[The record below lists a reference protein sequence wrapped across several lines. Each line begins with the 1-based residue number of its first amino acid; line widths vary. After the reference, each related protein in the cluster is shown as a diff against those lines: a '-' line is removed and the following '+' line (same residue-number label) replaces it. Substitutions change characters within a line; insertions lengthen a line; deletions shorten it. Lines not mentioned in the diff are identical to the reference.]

1 MTPHPQ
7 KSLHQRRRLTA
18 EQRSKVA
25 RARAAGAGTKEL
37 AEQYGVSEQTIRNI
51 ARRVRI
57 ERETV
62 RAETAMVTARVPVQ
76 DIQAFDA
83 AIGRLGVKDKS
94 TALRA
99 FIRWPAGFFQADEDT
114 ADAIRGM
121 QVELTRIGT
130 NLNQIARRLNSPML
144 RPEERALT
152 VREKDDLRALREA
165 MNRADETLRTLAGS
179 RARRGD
185 LAFRFTLTGDGDG

>member
-1 MTPHPQ
+1 MITHPQ
-7 KSLHQRRRLTA
+7 KVSVRKRRLTA

-25 RARAAGAGTKEL
+25 RSRAAGAGTKEL
-37 AEQYGVSEQTIRNI
+37 AELYGVSEQTIRNI
-51 ARRVRI
+51 ARRVRF
-57 ERETV
+57 ERETAK
-62 RAETAMVTARVPVQ
+62 AETAMVAARVPVE
-76 DIQAFDA
+76 DIRAFDA
-83 AIGRLGVKDKS
+83 TIGRLGVKDKS

-99 FIRWPAGFFQADEDT
+99 FIRWPAGFFPADEDT
-114 ADAIRGM
+114 AAAIRGM

-144 RPEERALT
+144 RPEERALSA
-152 VREKDDLRALREA
+152 REKDELRALREA

-185 LAFRFTLTGDGDG
+185 LAFRLTLSGGGDG

>member
-1 MTPHPQ
+1 MITHP
-7 KSLHQRRRLTA
+7 KKEPGKKRRLTA

-25 RARAAGAGTKEL
+25 RARAAGTGTKEL
-37 AEQYGVSEQTIRNI
+37 AALYGVTEQTIRNI

-57 ERETV
+57 ERET
-62 RAETAMVTARVPVQ
+62 AKTETAMVAARVPVQ
-76 DIQAFDA
+76 DIHAFDA

-94 TALRA
+94 TALRS

-114 ADAIRGM
+114 AAAIRGM

-152 VREKDDLRALREA
+152 AREKDDLRALREA

-185 LAFRFTLTGDGDG
+185 LAFRLTLTGDGDG

>member
-1 MTPHPQ
+1 MTTHPQ
-7 KSLHQRRRLTA
+7 KVSARKRRLTA

-25 RARAAGAGTKEL
+25 RSRAAGAGTKEL
-37 AEQYGVSEQTIRNI
+37 AELYGVSEQTIRNI
-51 ARRVRI
+51 ARRVRF
-57 ERETV
+57 ERETAK
-62 RAETAMVTARVPVQ
+62 AETAMVAARVPVE
-76 DIQAFDA
+76 DIRAFDA

-94 TALRA
+94 SALRA
-99 FIRWPAGFFQADEDT
+99 FIRWPAGFFPADEDT
-114 ADAIRGM
+114 AAAIRGM

-144 RPEERALT
+144 RPEERALSA
-152 VREKDDLRALREA
+152 REKDELRALREA

-185 LAFRFTLTGDGDG
+185 LAFRLTLAGGGDG